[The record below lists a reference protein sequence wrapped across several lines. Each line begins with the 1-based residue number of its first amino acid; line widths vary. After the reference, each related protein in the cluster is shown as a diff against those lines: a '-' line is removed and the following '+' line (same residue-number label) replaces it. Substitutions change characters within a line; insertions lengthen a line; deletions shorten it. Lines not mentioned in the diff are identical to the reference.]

1 MTTAHLTT
9 AGLAH
14 ERAVPQ
20 SAATSSWTAR
30 LFQVVH
36 DTQAKRARR
45 EIARIAPFLPE
56 TVMIHGDLGR
66 VTLGDDAS
74 LPFIR

>member
-1 MTTAHLTT
+1 MTTAHFADTFVSQP
-9 AGLAH
+9 
-14 ERAVPQ
+14 AVK
-20 SAATSSWTAR
+20 SSWTTR
-30 LFQVVH
+30 LLQVIH

-74 LPFIR
+74 LPLIR